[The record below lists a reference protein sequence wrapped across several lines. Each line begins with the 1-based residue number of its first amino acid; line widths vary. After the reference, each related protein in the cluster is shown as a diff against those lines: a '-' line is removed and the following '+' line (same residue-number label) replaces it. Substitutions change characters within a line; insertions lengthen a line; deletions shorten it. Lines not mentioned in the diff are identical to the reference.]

1 MTMNETKTKRLT
13 PPDIRARKGGTPIVS
28 LSLYTATLA
37 RLAAPHCDFLLVG
50 DSVGMALYGMDST
63 LGVTL
68 DMMIEHSK
76 AVKRGAPDAL
86 VIVDLPFGTYEA
98 SPAQAF
104 ESAARVMAATGAA
117 AVKIEGGRTMA
128 GTIQF
133 LASRGIPVMGHIGL
147 LPQAV
152 NVAGG
157 FRAHGR
163 DAAEAAGIL
172 EDAKAVEA
180 AGAFAVVVE
189 GVVEPLAREITAAIA
204 IPTIGIGAS
213 AGCDGQ
219 ILVADDMIGLFATFK
234 PRFVKRFAEL
244 APEVDRAFAAYAAEV
259 KARTFPADEHCFGI
273 KKKS

>member
-1 MTMNETKTKRLT
+1 MNETKTKRLT